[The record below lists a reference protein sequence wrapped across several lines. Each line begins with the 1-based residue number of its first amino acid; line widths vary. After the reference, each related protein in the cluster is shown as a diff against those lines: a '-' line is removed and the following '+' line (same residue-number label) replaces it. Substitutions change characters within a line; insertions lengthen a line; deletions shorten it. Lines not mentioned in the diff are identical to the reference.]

1 METVI
6 RKIKEI
12 QTGQVGILVYS
23 TKNGNIVAS
32 HNNELYV
39 PLASA
44 AKVAIGFV
52 VAKMVKD
59 KQISWNDTLHH
70 IKFNPNEDSEQL
82 YPHLQGRNTLT
93 LNKAV
98 EVMIACHDSYI
109 AKSIVMYCGGWDT
122 VREYISTYFSK
133 IHIQENPRDEQ
144 NVGELNQVL
153 SLLVH
158 IFQGYKSEPVV
169 WEPIING
176 MVRQQGEYEGIPSY
190 HLAHMT
196 GGLPTATIN
205 IGIMGMFYEFPFLYV
220 IGGEDLPNRL
230 ENKDVDETITTALKY
245 IYKEYSE
252 SMLGGN
258 D

>member
-1 METVI
+1 MQAVI
-6 RKIKEI
+6 GKIKEI

-23 TKNGNIVAS
+23 TKNGNIVAT

-44 AKVAIGFV
+44 AKVAIGFA

-59 KQISWNDTLHH
+59 KLISWNDTLHH
-70 IKFNPNEDSEQL
+70 IKFNPNEDSAQL
-82 YPHLQGRNTLT
+82 YPHLQDSATLA
-93 LNKAV
+93 LSKAV

-109 AKSIVMYCGGWDT
+109 AQSIVMHCGGWDT
-122 VREYISTYFSK
+122 IREYVSTYFSK

-144 NVGELNQVL
+144 NVGELNQVH

-158 IFQGYKSEPVV
+158 IFQGYKSEPEL

-176 MVRQQGEYEGIPSY
+176 MVRQQGEYKCIPYY

-205 IGIMGMFYEFPFLYV
+205 IGIIGMFHEFPFLYV
-220 IGGEDLPNRL
+220 IGGRDLPNRFD
-230 ENKDVDETITTALKY
+230 NKEVDETILEALKCL
-245 IYKEYSE
+245 YKEYKMTSE
-252 SMLGGN
+252 AN
-258 D
+258 V

>member
-1 METVI
+1 
-6 RKIKEI
+6 KEI

-205 IGIMGMFYEFPFLYV
+205 IGIMGMFHEFPFLYV

-252 SMLGGN
+252 SMLGVN